1 MGREKE
7 HTEMSRTGCVR
18 NRFINNHCAVLK
30 SITEACEKCFECIEE
45 RMTVHLEGWERLH
58 GGDV

>member
-1 MGREKE
+1 
-7 HTEMSRTGCVR
+7 MSRTGCVR